1 MRVKRLYK
9 KATDYTYKDYIKKK
23 CNIDNFDEWF
33 KGKNDNHL
41 DYVNMDKAIELFNK
55 HINTDNEICVLQD
68 CDLDGVYS
76 STMLTRWI
84 ATKYQRPVTMIFH
97 KEKKH
102 GLNDDYVMNKLKN
115 KKGLLIIP
123 DAGTNDVKECKILSE
138 HLDILIL
145 DHHEIETKNPYA
157 VIVNNQ
163 LGNVNHDGSGTTTT
177 YKFMCAIENKTD
189 LVEYESYVFLSLISD
204 IMSFRSIYN
213 RYFIYNQLVLGNYFK
228 TESILSWLPYGD
240 IKTIDDIQKW
250 HSLLNAIIR
259 MGQLKDKKQLSQ
271 IFIKQPDY
279 REFTNLK
286 ELGKQMKAIQREIV
300 DDTIYGGIEYIS
312 DENDNVVVGMTKED
326 TQLSGLIAFFLTLK
340 YDKPCIVLH
349 PTTKG
354 TLKGSARSTDT
365 ITNLKEL
372 VQQSNT
378 TMLAQGHDGAFGI
391 EFENKEKIKECISF
405 VSEKLPNTELEVASY
420 IENKYDLDYILSQ
433 RSDNIYGC
441 LWGTN
446 LKEPKFIYTDDVTKE
461 NILLMGKQKN
471 VLKINKDFEVCKF
484 QYDVDKFKKMFP
496 FDKFKFKV
504 YCLGTPNLNTYKQVT
519 RKQFLAEKV
528 ASVPIE

>member
-1 MRVKRLYK
+1 MKVKKLYK
-9 KATDYTYKDYIKKK
+9 KVTDYTYKDYIKRK
-23 CNIDNFDEWF
+23 CNIDDFDEWF
-33 KGKNDNHL
+33 KGKNDNYA
-41 DYVNMDKAIELFNK
+41 DYVNIDKAIELFNK
-55 HINTDNEICVLQD
+55 HINTDNEICILQD

-76 STMLTRWI
+76 STMLARWI
-84 ATKYQRPVTMIFH
+84 ATKYQRPITMIFH

-123 DAGTNDVKECKILSE
+123 DAGTNDVNECKKLSE

-145 DHHEIETKNPYA
+145 DHHEIEVDNPYA
-157 VIVNNQ
+157 IVVNNQ
-163 LGNVNHDGSGTTTT
+163 MGNVNHDGSGTTTT

-189 LVEYESYVFLSLISD
+189 LIEYESYVFLSLISD
-204 IMSFRSIYN
+204 IMSFKSIYN
-213 RYFIYNQLVLGNYFK
+213 RYFIYNQLVLNNYFK
-228 TESILSWLPYGD
+228 TDSLLQWLPYGD

-271 IFIKQPDY
+271 IFVKQSDY
-279 REFTNLK
+279 REFTQLK
-286 ELGKQMKAIQREIV
+286 ELGKQMKALQREIV
-300 DDTIYGGIEYIS
+300 DNTISYGIEYIS
-312 DENDNVVVGMTKED
+312 SDTDNVIVGITKED

-340 YDKPCIVLH
+340 YDKPCIVVH
-349 PTTKG
+349 PTLKG
-354 TLKGSARSTDT
+354 ILKGSARSTDA

-372 VQQSNT
+372 VQQSKT
-378 TMLAQGHDGAFGI
+378 TMLAQGHEGAFGI
-391 EFENKEKIKECISF
+391 EFENIDKIKECISF
-405 VSEKLPNTELEVASY
+405 VSEKLPTVELEVASY
-420 IENKYDLDYILSQ
+420 IECKSDLDYVLSQ
-433 RSDNIYGC
+433 RDNIYDC

-446 LKEPKFIYTDDVTKE
+446 LKEPKFIYTDSITKE
-461 NILLMGKQKN
+461 NISLIGKKQN

-484 QYDVDKFKKMFP
+484 QYDIDKFSEAFP
-496 FDKFKFKV
+496 FDKFKFKI

-519 RKQFLAEKV
+519 KKQFLAEKV

>member
-9 KATDYTYKDYIKKK
+9 KVTDYTYKDYIKKK
-23 CNIDNFDEWF
+23 CNVDNFDEWF
-33 KGKNDNHL
+33 KGKNDNCS

-55 HINTDNEICVLQD
+55 YINTDNEIYVLQD

-84 ATKYQRPVTMIFH
+84 ATKYQRHVTMLFH

-145 DHHEIETKNPYA
+145 DHHEIEIDNPYA
-157 VIVNNQ
+157 TVVNNQ

-177 YKFMCAIENKTD
+177 YKFMCAVENKAD
-189 LVEYESYVFLSLISD
+189 LMEYESYVFLSLISD
-204 IMSFRSIYN
+204 IMSFKNIYN
-213 RYFIYNQLVLGNYFK
+213 RYFIYNQLVSGNYFK
-228 TESILSWLPYGD
+228 EDSLLYWLSHGD
-240 IKTIDDIQKW
+240 IKTISDIQKW

-259 MGQLKDKKQLSQ
+259 VGQLKDKKQLSQ
-271 IFIKQPDY
+271 MFVNQPNY
-279 REFTNLK
+279 RKFTDLK
-286 ELGKQMKAIQREIV
+286 KMGKQMKAIQREIV
-300 DDTIYGGIEYIS
+300 DNTINSGIEYIS
-312 DENDNVVVGMTKED
+312 DIDDNVIIGTTRED

-349 PTTKG
+349 PTSNG

-378 TMLAQGHDGAFGI
+378 TMLAQGHEGAFGI
-391 EFENKEKIKECISF
+391 EFENKEKVKECISF
-405 VSEKLPNTELEVASY
+405 VSKKLPNAEIEVASY
-420 IENKYDLDYILSQ
+420 IENKDDLDYILSQ
-433 RSDNIYGC
+433 RNGIYDC

-446 LKEPKFIYTDDVTKE
+446 LKEPKFIYRDNVTKE
-461 NILLMGKQKN
+461 NISLIGKQRN
-471 VLKINKDFEVCKF
+471 VLKINKSFEVCKF
-484 QYDVDKFKKMFP
+484 QYNEDKFKKMFP
-496 FDKFKFKV
+496 FDKFKFKI
-504 YCLGTPNLNTYKQVT
+504 YCLGTPNFNTYKQVT
-519 RKQFLAEKV
+519 TKQFLAEKV